1 MLRIFNHLSGK
12 HKDLYLLL
20 GCSLLLF
27 VTRIISFR
35 EFSLDPDELEWLYDV
50 RKCLIDPRPFVGF
63 DAHTTGPFAIYFLT
77 LIKLVTGFSQLY
89 QLRLVSF
96 FFFILP
102 SLIFVYLMTRNDS
115 KLLGSIAFMVL
126 LCCQN
131 FPQFGHHYDGIFC
144 YNTEYQLL
152 FFTAILM
159 WISRMKTSFYGNLA
173 FTFILFLLPFIKF
186 QAIPITLFFGGFLGI
201 KLCLDQR
208 WKNLYLLLGF
218 YLGLNA
224 IWLGYLYINGLFD
237 SFYFTYISHNLSY
250 MTNSNFGEQSIHP
263 MNFVRRMNEYYSFV
277 YIFLLLFLYLIFS
290 TFPWKIRSFKQL
302 VREPLT
308 ESFLYLLAS
317 IVTVILSKNDFAH
330 YYIFLFLPLSVF
342 ISDLYV
348 QLKNQQE
355 GNGRLLYVVF
365 LIIIGVNFNYNFLGK
380 SIGLIKSKL
389 LHQPENQFEFGK
401 PLQSLANEELTNW
414 LKLHKGKHPASL
426 IVLGWTQAQAIYY
439 VLREDFSTSARSS
452 HVFYLLDSF
461 QNKNWE
467 FFNKEQ
473 EIFLDDIKKDEPLFI
488 VDNWGIMDKLKGQ
501 KFTDYIL
508 SHYDYQIS
516 FAENKVYKRKS
527 LIK

>member
-1 MLRIFNHLSGK
+1 MNTFFYK
-12 HKDLYLLL
+12 
-20 GCSLLLF
+20 
-27 VTRIISFR
+27 V
-35 EFSLDPDELEWLYDV
+35 WLP
-50 RKCLIDPRPFVGF
+50 L
-63 DAHTTGPFAIYFLT
+63 
-77 LIKLVTGFSQLY
+77 
-89 QLRLVSF
+89 
-96 FFFILP
+96 
-102 SLIFVYLMTRNDS
+102 
-115 KLLGSIAFMVL
+115 KLLTV
-126 LCCQN
+126 
-131 FPQFGHHYDGIFC
+131 
-144 YNTEYQLL
+144 
-152 FFTAILM
+152 
-159 WISRMKTSFYGNLA
+159 
-173 FTFILFLLPFIKF
+173 
-186 QAIPITLFFGGFLGI
+186 
-201 KLCLDQR
+201 
-208 WKNLYLLLGF
+208 
-218 YLGLNA
+218 
-224 IWLGYLYINGLFD
+224 
-237 SFYFTYISHNLSY
+237 
-250 MTNSNFGEQSIHP
+250 
-263 MNFVRRMNEYYSFV
+263 
-277 YIFLLLFLYLIFS
+277 IFLLLFLYLIFS